1 LSVAWSARVPNRHF
15 DEDFEE
21 ALLMNSFRCSSRCR
35 AVLST
40 ISFLFSTAAFAQHDV
55 EEIVVTATTRDQTIG
70 DIAQSVTV
78 VAAEELNRVRATN
91 LGETLE
97 SQLGMSASYFGTGAS
112 RPIIRGLAGA
122 RVRTMED
129 GIESM
134 DVSTVSDDHA
144 ASIDPLIARQ
154 IEIFRGPTTLLY
166 GSGAVG
172 GVVNTVTN
180 RIPEAAPD
188 DGFEGAFE
196 LRGDTAANERA
207 GALALDG
214 GAESFAWHFD
224 AAARDTGDYEIPG
237 FAELLHPGEFR
248 DPDAV
253 AGVLENSDLELTSYA
268 FGGSWLGERGFFG
281 VAASGFET
289 NYGVPHDHTEPPPG
303 VPPEP
308 EVPVR
313 VDLDQT
319 RVDLKGGW
327 SELGGGIEGLNLRIG
342 INDYEHVELEG
353 AEVGTRFLNDAYEG
367 RLELLHSPFGMWS
380 GAFGLQV
387 GEREFLAIG
396 DEAFVPPVDT
406 ATIGLFVVE
415 QRDTER
421 WQLSLGARLESQEHT
436 PSSGLPQVDET
447 AASFSM
453 AAIRELGA
461 GFALAINVASAERL
475 PVAEELYADGPHLAS
490 GAIEVGDPS
499 LGVETSRHFDVG
511 IRKSTDELS
520 WTITA
525 FMTDYDDFIFLGDT
539 GLVDPVENLPIF
551 NFSQQDADFAGVEAE
566 LFAPIAQVGSGELD
580 LRLFA
585 DYVDAEFADG
595 ANVPR
600 IPPLRYGAR
609 LSYHTDRLAAGVE
622 ATEYDNQ
629 NEVAPLE
636 EPTAGYTL
644 VSADLEWSFAA
655 RNGMDLS
662 MFLRGT
668 NLLDEEARRH
678 TSLVKDLAPLPGRNF
693 AFGVRAMF

>member
-1 LSVAWSARVPNRHF
+1 
-15 DEDFEE
+15 
-21 ALLMNSFRCSSRCR
+21 
-35 AVLST
+35 VLPAMT
-40 ISFLFSTAAFAQHDV
+40 ALFSAAAYPQHDV
-55 EEIVVTATTRDQTIG
+55 DEMVVTATTRDQSVG

-78 VAAEELNRVRATN
+78 VAAEELNRVRTTN

-144 ASIDPLIARQ
+144 ASIDPLVARQ

-172 GVVNTVTN
+172 GIVNTVTN
-180 RIPEAAPD
+180 RIPEAAPE
-188 DGFEGAFE
+188 DGFEGTFE
-196 LRGDTAANERA
+196 LRGDTVAEERT
-207 GALALDG
+207 GAFALDG
-214 GAESFAWHFD
+214 GGDSFAWHLD
-224 AAARDTGDYEIPG
+224 AASRDTENYDIPG
-237 FAELLHPGEFR
+237 FAEHLHPGDVR
-248 DPDAV
+248 DPDAIE
-253 AGVLENSDLELTSYA
+253 GVLENSDLELTSYA
-268 FGGSWLGERGFFG
+268 LGGSWLGEPGFFG
-281 VAASGFET
+281 MAVSGFET
-289 NYGVPHDHTEPPPG
+289 NYGVPHAHAEPPPG

-327 SELGGGIEGLNLRIG
+327 NELGGGIEGVNLRLG

-367 RLELLHSPFGMWS
+367 RLELLHAPIGMWS

-387 GEREFLAIG
+387 GEREFEAIG

-406 ATIGLFVVE
+406 TTYGLFIVE
-415 QRDTER
+415 QLETER
-421 WQLSLGARLESQEHT
+421 WQLALGARHESQEHT
-436 PSSGLPQVDET
+436 PSGGLPQVDDT
-447 AASFSM
+447 AQSFSI
-453 AAIRELGA
+453 AALRELGQRL
-461 GFALAINVASAERL
+461 ALALNVASAERL
-475 PVAEELYADGPHLAS
+475 PVAEELYANGPHLAS

-499 LGVETSRHFDVG
+499 LGVETSQHFDVG
-511 IRKSTDELS
+511 LRKTGDGLT
-520 WTITA
+520 WAITA
-525 FMTDYDDFIFLGDT
+525 FVTNYDAFIYLSDT
-539 GLVDPVENLPIF
+539 GVVDPIENLPIF
-551 NFSQQDADFAGVEAE
+551 DFVQQDAQFLGLEAE
-566 LFAPIAQVGSGELD
+566 LFTPIAQMGSGELD

-585 DYVDAEFADG
+585 DFVDAELDNG
-595 ANVPR
+595 ENVPR

-609 LSYHTDRLAAGVE
+609 LSYHSDRFVAGLEAALYDDQTDI
-622 ATEYDNQ
+622 
-629 NEVAPLE
+629 APFE
-636 EPTAGYTL
+636 EPTEGYTL
-644 VSADLEWSFAA
+644 LSADLSWALTAGE
-655 RNGMDLS
+655 GMDLS
-662 MFLRGT
+662 LFLRGT

-678 TSLVKDLAPLPGRNF
+678 TSLVKDSAPLPGMNV